1 MASAKKES
9 EPASSPDSIGQ
20 SRPQPRMAFSD
31 NALSEDFSMFNSMP
45 AWAEANGCFTVKPP
59 EQPACLGRSCRRV
72 RFHFLGS
79 YGSWPCSQEGWNR
92 AFIFD
97 FYKKECFEAFE
108 ALGGGTKTNFSFVR
122 MSKHSSTHTA
132 RGRLLTVPSAAHSF
146 SATRNHCVR
155 QDLQAVDDE

>member
-9 EPASSPDSIGQ
+9 EAASSPDSIGQ
-20 SRPQPRMAFSD
+20 SRPQPRMRFLITLSVRTFRCSIQCRHGQKRTAALPSSLPNSQPVLGDHVVEFAFIS
-31 NALSEDFSMFNSMP
+31 SEAM
-45 AWAEANGCFTVKPP
+45 EA
-59 EQPACLGRSCRRV
+59 GRAAKKAGTG
-72 RFHFLGS
+72 LL
-79 YGSWPCSQEGWNR
+79 
-92 AFIFD
+92 IFD

>member
-9 EPASSPDSIGQ
+9 EAASSPDSIGQ

-31 NALSEDFSMFNSMP
+31 NAISEDFSMFNSMP
-45 AWAEANGCFTVKPP
+45 AWAEAKAALPASLPNS
-59 EQPACLGRSCRRV
+59 QPVLGDHVVEFAFISSEAMEA
-72 RFHFLGS
+72 G
-79 YGSWPCSQEGWNR
+79 R
-92 AFIFD
+92 AAKKAGTGLLIFD